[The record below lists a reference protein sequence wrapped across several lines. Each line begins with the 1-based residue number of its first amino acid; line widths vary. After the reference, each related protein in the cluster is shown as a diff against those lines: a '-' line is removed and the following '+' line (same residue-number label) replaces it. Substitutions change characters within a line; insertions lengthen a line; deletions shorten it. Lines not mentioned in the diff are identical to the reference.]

1 MVTGQNRSISRVCCS
16 RAVAQEAG
24 SGYIAMQVPDCS
36 ICAYAIVAPTIT
48 DAMEVAKVLGRAP
61 RTHKPMDISNPFHI

>member
-24 SGYIAMQVPDCS
+24 SRYIAMQVPDCS

-48 DAMEVAKVLGRAP
+48 DAMEVAKVLGVSSVMHPA
-61 RTHKPMDISNPFHI
+61 K